1 MAERMQVDATS
12 TGGGGV
18 QPPSSGPSRPLDA
31 RTGEPGSFSE
41 AVPRPRSPRSLLA
54 AELLLSAHDH
64 PAQFSLSHSFSLDP
78 SPNAPAPNA
87 PGAAPPNPHTSMTA
101 AAHSAN
107 SPMRTASP
115 SASSPGFGIAGSR
128 TLAYT
133 AGSALPPSPGAHLA
147 SQPQPPPGTFGAPS
161 SGVGPVPVQRRKARS
176 EGPGKQGWKQDED
189 QTIVRMVEV
198 SGQKWSSIAAVL
210 PGRTDDAV
218 RNRYLRLQRKQ
229 EQGEKKGDMWTAE
242 EDRRIREAV
251 LHHGLKWHEIAAEL
265 PGRSA
270 NAVRATTAT
279 SAATTAT
286 SCDAPRRPPAAD
298 QVLGSPLPGAG
309 QPLTSGSTAPNQLP
323 PHPSPAATPPLT
335 SCHPTPHQLL
345 PTPHQL
351 PPHPSPGAQPLP
363 PMHLG
368 AW

>member
-1 MAERMQVDATS
+1 MADRMQVDATRED
-12 TGGGGV
+12 GGDA
-18 QPPSSGPSRPLDA
+18 QPPSAGPSRPLDA
-31 RTGEPGSFSE
+31 RTGEPGGSSE
-41 AVPRPRSPRSLLA
+41 AAPRPRSPRSLLA

-78 SPNAPAPNA
+78 HSNAPVPNAR
-87 PGAAPPNPHTSMTA
+87 GDAPPRPQTSRNSS

-107 SPMRTASP
+107 APMQTTSP
-115 SASSPGFGIAGSR
+115 SASSPGFGVAGSM
-128 TLAYT
+128 AFAHT

-147 SQPQPPPGTFGAPS
+147 SQPQPPPGTSDDQSG
-161 SGVGPVPVQRRKARS
+161 GVGPVPVVRRKARS

-251 LHHGLKWHEIAAEL
+251 LYHGRKWHEIAAGL

-270 NAVRATTAT
+270 NAVRNRRQTPAMHPGR
-279 SAATTAT
+279 SP
-286 SCDAPRRPPAAD
+286 APG
-298 QVLGSPLPGAG
+298 QVLDSPL
-309 QPLTSGSTAPNQLP
+309 TNCCTAPYQLP
-323 PHPSPAATPPLT
+323 PHPY
-335 SCHPTPHQLL
+335 
-345 PTPHQL
+345 QL
-351 PPHPSPGAQPLP
+351 PPHP
-363 PMHLG
+363 
-368 AW
+368 

>member
-1 MAERMQVDATS
+1 MQTDPMRTDDTS
-12 TGGGGV
+12 TDGGEA
-18 QPPSSGPSRPLDA
+18 QPPSAGQSPPPGTRA
-31 RTGEPGSFSE
+31 GEPGGFSE
-41 AVPRPRSPRSLLA
+41 AAPRPRSPRSLLA

-64 PAQFSLSHSFSLDP
+64 PAQFSLSQSSSMDP
-78 SPNAPAPNA
+78 NANAPATNEPGAEPPKSQASMCSSARPANAPMQTASPPANA
-87 PGAAPPNPHTSMTA
+87 PGFGVAGARALAHTA
-101 AAHSAN
+101 A
-107 SPMRTASP
+107 
-115 SASSPGFGIAGSR
+115 
-128 TLAYT
+128 
-133 AGSALPPSPGAHLA
+133 SALPPSAGAHLA
-147 SQPQPPPGTFGAPS
+147 SQPQPPPGVSGGAPS

-270 NAVRATTAT
+270 NAVR
-279 SAATTAT
+279 
-286 SCDAPRRPPAAD
+286 P
-298 QVLGSPLPGAG
+298 
-309 QPLTSGSTAPNQLP
+309 
-323 PHPSPAATPPLT
+323 
-335 SCHPTPHQLL
+335 
-345 PTPHQL
+345 
-351 PPHPSPGAQPLP
+351 
-363 PMHLG
+363 
-368 AW
+368 

>member
-1 MAERMQVDATS
+1 
-12 TGGGGV
+12 
-18 QPPSSGPSRPLDA
+18 
-31 RTGEPGSFSE
+31 
-41 AVPRPRSPRSLLA
+41 LA

-64 PAQFSLSHSFSLDP
+64 PAQFSLSQSSSMDP
-78 SPNAPAPNA
+78 HANAPATNEPGAEPPKSQASMCSCAHPASAPMQTASPPANA
-87 PGAAPPNPHTSMTA
+87 PGFGVAGPRALAHTA
-101 AAHSAN
+101 A
-107 SPMRTASP
+107 
-115 SASSPGFGIAGSR
+115 
-128 TLAYT
+128 
-133 AGSALPPSPGAHLA
+133 SALPPSAGAHLA
-147 SQPQPPPGTFGAPS
+147 SQPQPPPGVGGGAPS

-270 NAVRATTAT
+270 NAVR
-279 SAATTAT
+279 
-286 SCDAPRRPPAAD
+286 P
-298 QVLGSPLPGAG
+298 LG
-309 QPLTSGSTAPNQLP
+309 
-323 PHPSPAATPPLT
+323 
-335 SCHPTPHQLL
+335 
-345 PTPHQL
+345 
-351 PPHPSPGAQPLP
+351 
-363 PMHLG
+363 LG
-368 AW
+368 LGLRLGLGVGLGLGLGLGLG